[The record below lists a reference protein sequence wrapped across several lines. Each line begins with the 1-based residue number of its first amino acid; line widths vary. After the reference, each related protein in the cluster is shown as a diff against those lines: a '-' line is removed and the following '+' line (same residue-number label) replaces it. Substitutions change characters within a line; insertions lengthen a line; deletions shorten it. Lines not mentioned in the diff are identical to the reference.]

1 MKQYEK
7 IYVIKSHPDTK
18 YTVCTWDQ
26 KERIFVGL
34 EDVIQQSNVIVLTEE
49 ELREVFSV
57 GYDFAKNV
65 PGNKDFQELMQSK
78 GIKI

>member
-7 IYVIKSHPDTK
+7 IFIPNNLGFYSVQNFD
-18 YTVCTWDQ
+18 
-26 KERIFVGL
+26 
-34 EDVIQQSNVIVLTEE
+34 EDVEKFEAVCDADKVENVIVMTLE

-78 GIKI
+78 GIKL